1 MTKKERAL
9 LAVQTL
15 EEVYP
20 QATCALQYEKP
31 YELLIAVRLSAQCTD
46 ARVNQITPKLFA
58 AYPTLESLA
67 AADIGDLEEIVRPC
81 GFYHM
86 KARSIKEM
94 SAQLLLH
101 FGGVVPDNMKDLLS
115 LSGVGRKT
123 ANLILGDVYGKPA
136 IVADT
141 HFIRITGR
149 LGLTKSQRPC
159 TGGKD
164 LRPLIPPERSSD
176 FVIGWCGS
184 AEIPAVHESPGA
196 RAVHGG
202 ILSLPASKGEFRD
215 SRQGEMLRNA
225 QRICLKKMNCT
236 PENIFKIY

>member
-86 KARSIKEM
+86 VQE
-94 SAQLLLH
+94 
-101 FGGVVPDNMKDLLS
+101 LS
-115 LSGVGRKT
+115 
-123 ANLILGDVYGKPA
+123 
-136 IVADT
+136 
-141 HFIRITGR
+141 
-149 LGLTKSQRPC
+149 
-159 TGGKD
+159 
-164 LRPLIPPERSSD
+164 
-176 FVIGWCGS
+176 
-184 AEIPAVHESPGA
+184 
-196 RAVHGG
+196 HGG
-202 ILSLPASKGEFRD
+202 ILSLPKRVRASSATVGRGNVAECTENLLENELHFVKIFQNLLT
-215 SRQGEMLRNA
+215 SRVVRAILVIVYFDEKAVSQWAFLVKYSVRTVPVNWHVLN
-225 QRICLKKMNCT
+225 R
-236 PENIFKIY
+236 

>member
-149 LGLTKSQRPC
+149 L
-159 TGGKD
+159 
-164 LRPLIPPERSSD
+164 
-176 FVIGWCGS
+176 
-184 AEIPAVHESPGA
+184 
-196 RAVHGG
+196 
-202 ILSLPASKGEFRD
+202 
-215 SRQGEMLRNA
+215 
-225 QRICLKKMNCT
+225 
-236 PENIFKIY
+236 

>member
-123 ANLILGDVYGKPA
+123 ANLILGDVYGKDGY
-136 IVADT
+136 VCDT
-141 HFIRITGR
+141 HCIRITGR
-149 LGLTKSQRPC
+149 LGITDGS
-159 TGGKD
+159 KD
-164 LRPLIPPERSSD
+164 PLKVERQLRAALPPEEANDFCHRMVLHGRALCMARKPACDRCPLRPLCD
-176 FVIGWCGS
+176 YGS
-184 AEIPAVHESPGA
+184 PAE
-196 RAVHGG
+196 
-202 ILSLPASKGEFRD
+202 
-215 SRQGEMLRNA
+215 
-225 QRICLKKMNCT
+225 
-236 PENIFKIY
+236 

>member
-149 LGLTKSQRPC
+149 LGLTKS
-159 TGGKD
+159 KD
-164 LRPLIPPERSSD
+164 PVQE
-176 FVIGWCGS
+176 IG
-184 AEIPAVHESPGA
+184 
-196 RAVHGG
+196 RAHV
-202 ILSLPASKGEFRD
+202 
-215 SRQGEMLRNA
+215 
-225 QRICLKKMNCT
+225 
-236 PENIFKIY
+236 

>member
-46 ARVNQITPKLFA
+46 ARVNQITPK
-58 AYPTLESLA
+58 E
-67 AADIGDLEEIVRPC
+67 DIVRPC
-81 GFYHM
+81 GFFHM
-86 KARSIKEM
+86 KAKSIKEM
-94 SAQLLLH
+94 SAQLILN
-101 FGGVVPDNMKDLLS
+101 FGGVVPDNMEDLLS

-149 LGLTKSQRPC
+149 LGLTKSKDPVQVE
-159 TGGKD
+159 KD

-176 FVIGWCGS
+176 FCHRVVWFGRDTCR
-184 AEIPAVHESPGA
+184 A
-196 RAVHGG
+196 RK
-202 ILSLPASKGEFRD
+202 PQCKGCPMAAFCP
-215 SRQGEMLRNA
+215 SRSE
-225 QRICLKKMNCT
+225 
-236 PENIFKIY
+236 

>member
-149 LGLTKSQRPC
+149 LGLTKSKDPVQVE
-159 TGGKD
+159 KD

-176 FVIGWCGS
+176 FCHRVVWVRQRYLPCTKAPVQELS
-184 AEIPAVHESPGA
+184 
-196 RAVHGG
+196 HGG
-202 ILSLPASKGEFRD
+202 ILLPPEASKGEFRD
-215 SRQGEMLRNA
+215 SRQGKCCGMHRESA
-225 QRICLKKMNCT
+225 
-236 PENIFKIY
+236 